1 MKKFIVIG
9 NPIQHSLSPKL
20 HNHWLKKNKIDAIYE
35 KKLVDDNNIKEI
47 IIGIK
52 ENKIQGIN
60 ITVPFKKKIIE
71 FVDELSD
78 EAKETQSV
86 NTIYTNDKKLIGHNT
101 DISGFELSLRHIK
114 YNVNE
119 KKVFILGSGGVVS
132 SIVLALKRM
141 KPSQIILSNRTQS
154 KAEKIKAMFKG
165 LEIVKWGEVP
175 DFDLII
181 NATSLGLNE
190 ADDLD
195 LDYEKIGKNKHFY
208 DVIYNPKETNFLKKA
223 KLYGHSITNGKM
235 MFIYQA
241 HQSFTIWHKIMPKID
256 DDTIKLIEND

>member
-1 MKKFIVIG
+1 MKKYLVIG

-35 KKLVDDNNIKEI
+35 KKLVDDHNIKEI
-47 IIGIK
+47 ITGIK

-71 FVDELSD
+71 FVDKLSD

-86 NTIYTNDKKLIGHNT
+86 NTIYKINNKLIGHNT

-119 KKVFILGSGGVVS
+119 RKVFILGSGGVVS
-132 SIVLALKRM
+132 SIVLALKKM
-141 KPSQIILSNRTQS
+141 KPSQIILSNRTQL

-208 DVIYNPKETNFLKKA
+208 DVIYNPKETNFLK
-223 KLYGHSITNGKM
+223 NGKNLGKKIENGKK

-241 HQSFTIWHKIMPKID
+241 AKAFKVWHGIEPKINERVIGLLD
-256 DDTIKLIEND
+256 K

>member
-1 MKKFIVIG
+1 MKKYLVIG

-35 KKLVDDNNIKEI
+35 KKLVDDSNLKKI
-47 IIGIK
+47 ISEIK

-60 ITVPFKKKIIE
+60 VTVPYKKKIIE
-71 FVDELSD
+71 FIDELSD

-86 NTIYTNDKKLIGHNT
+86 NTLYKNNNKLIGHNT

-132 SIVLALKRM
+132 SIVLALKKM
-141 KPSQIILSNRTQS
+141 KPSQIIVSNRTQS
-154 KAEKIKAMFKG
+154 KAEKIKEMFKG
-165 LEIVKWGEVP
+165 LEIAKWGEVP
-175 DFDLII
+175 DFDL
-181 NATSLGLNE
+181 
-190 ADDLD
+190 
-195 LDYEKIGKNKHFY
+195 
-208 DVIYNPKETNFLKKA
+208 IYNPKETNFLKKG
-223 KLYGHSITNGKM
+223 KLYGHSTTNGKM

-241 HQSFTIWHKIMPKID
+241 HQSFTIWHKIMPQID
-256 DDTIKLIEND
+256 NDTIRLIEND